1 MAESV
6 RKRVSEDQRPRL
18 GSAPGQALPSPRVS
32 PLLVAWF
39 AACAVLVVAGAAK
52 LRKPDPTVG
61 ALRGAGI
68 PAGHGS
74 VRALAVGEIVLGS
87 SAILTGAPIA
97 AVAVA
102 IVYLGFAGFVAASL
116 RSGRMVQTC
125 GCFGSPDVP
134 ATAGHVAINVVSA
147 AVGLAAA
154 VATPATLAE
163 VLHEGLAGATLL
175 LLSAVA
181 TFEVVILLA
190 VQPLVRAARLGGR
203 RTAREPAAW

>member
-1 MAESV
+1 
-6 RKRVSEDQRPRL
+6 
-18 GSAPGQALPSPRVS
+18 VS

-68 PAGHGS
+68 PAGHGA

-97 AVAVA
+97 AAAVA
-102 IVYLGFAGFVAASL
+102 AVYLGFAGFVAASL

-134 ATAGHVAINVVSA
+134 ATRGHVAINVACA

-154 VATPATLAE
+154 ATTPASLSE
-163 VLHEGLAGATLL
+163 VLDEGPAGATLV

-181 TFEVVILLA
+181 TFEIVILLA

-203 RTAREPAAW
+203 PATREPAAW